1 LISLTAE
8 QVLFLH
14 ARIVEETGGSHG
26 VRDVGLLE
34 SAVAR
39 PQASFGGEDLYPSLI
54 DKDAALLE
62 SLIGNH
68 PFVDGNKR
76 TGVAAAGL
84 LLERNGR
91 RLTATN
97 EELEA
102 SAVEVAERRLS
113 LDAIKVWMEEH
124 SRSVESND
132 DQAG

>member
-1 LISLTAE
+1 MIHLTAE

-26 VRDVGLLE
+26 IRDVGLLE

-39 PQASFGGEDLYPSLI
+39 PQASFGGEDLYPALWT
-54 DKDAALLE
+54 KTAALTE

-68 PFVDGNKR
+68 PFTDGNKR

-84 LLERNGR
+84 FLVRNGR
-91 RLTATN
+91 RLTASN

-102 SAVEVAERRLS
+102 FAVSVAEKRAS
-113 LDAIKVWMEEH
+113 LEDMASWWEAH
-124 SRSVESND
+124 SEPIP
-132 DQAG
+132 